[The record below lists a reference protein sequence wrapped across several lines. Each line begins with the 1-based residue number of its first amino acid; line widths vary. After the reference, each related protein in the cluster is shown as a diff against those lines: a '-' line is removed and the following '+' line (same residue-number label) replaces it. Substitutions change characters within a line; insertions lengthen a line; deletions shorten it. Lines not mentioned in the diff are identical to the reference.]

1 MASDRLVDGAWLE
14 EHLEDPEVVILEFNW
29 NGTESYDSWHIPGA
43 HGFFWKD
50 FLWDD
55 AIRDFPA
62 PELFAER
69 CGALGIS
76 NDTTVICYG
85 DPVQFGTY
93 GWWVFTYLGHRDVR
107 LLDGARVAWEKEG
120 RPTTT
125 DVPVPTPVTYT
136 PGAERNDHMRVR
148 FAEILE
154 RLDDIAAGGRTALLD
169 HRSPEEYNGER
180 VNMIGA
186 PDVGAERAGRIPGA
200 KHLFFDEFLNDDMT
214 FRDEDALRALLES
227 RGATPDKDVIS
238 YCRLSHRATLA
249 YFTMTQLLGYESV
262 RSYDGSWTE
271 WGSLVGVP
279 IEK

>member
-1 MASDRLVDGAWLE
+1 MSDRLVEPSWLE
-14 EHLEDPEVVILEFNW
+14 EHLDDPNVVILEFNW
-29 NGTESYDSWHIPGA
+29 TGTESYDKWHIPGA

-50 FLWDD
+50 LLWDD
-55 AIRDFPA
+55 TIRDFPS
-62 PELFAER
+62 PELFAKR
-69 CGALGIS
+69 CGELGIS
-76 NDTTVICYG
+76 NDTTVVCYG

-93 GWWVFTYLGHRDVR
+93 GWWVFTYLGHKDVR
-107 LLDGARVAWEKEG
+107 LLSGARVLWDKEG
-120 RPTTT
+120 RPKSTEE
-125 DVPVPTPVTYT
+125 PAKPAPVTYT
-136 PGAERNDHMRVR
+136 PPAGRNDTMRVR
-148 FAEILE
+148 FTEIVD
-154 RLDDIAAGGRTALLD
+154 RLDELKAGETSVLLD
-169 HRSPEEYNGER
+169 HRSPEEYRGER

-200 KHLFFDEFLNDDMT
+200 RHLYFDDFLNEDMT
-214 FRDEDALRALLES
+214 FRAPDELRALLAA

-249 YFTMTQLLGYESV
+249 YFTMTELLGYDSV